1 MSKIC
6 LSFVFNNQFEKN
18 IPKLRTLYGN
28 RFSTIRYLSPF
39 SRNQDPEI
47 IQICET
53 SIHFQGYF
61 AQSFRHLPKNCDYYV
76 FCGDDLILNPCLNE
90 SNLIDCLN
98 CNESSYIKY
107 LNPIWEHSF
116 AWHKF
121 EECNRFTENEYT
133 IPYQNLL
140 PSRNELLKIYERH
153 GLYYRNLGFHNFK
166 GVKEKKVT
174 TNRIKSGVS
183 YFLRN
188 GIKHFINYPLVEG
201 YSDFIVVPQ
210 RHLELFCHYCG
221 IFAAMNLWVDS
232 AIATA
237 LILTG
242 SEVTT
247 EKHSYYSGTE
257 YWNGDELNKRL
268 KPINNQLDKIA
279 DIFKENELYIHPIK
293 LSSYS

>member
-1 MSKIC
+1 MANIC

-121 EECNRFTENEYT
+121 
-133 IPYQNLL
+133 
-140 PSRNELLKIYERH
+140 
-153 GLYYRNLGFHNFK
+153 
-166 GVKEKKVT
+166 
-174 TNRIKSGVS
+174 
-183 YFLRN
+183 
-188 GIKHFINYPLVEG
+188 
-201 YSDFIVVPQ
+201 
-210 RHLELFCHYCG
+210 
-221 IFAAMNLWVDS
+221 
-232 AIATA
+232 
-237 LILTG
+237 
-242 SEVTT
+242 
-247 EKHSYYSGTE
+247 
-257 YWNGDELNKRL
+257 
-268 KPINNQLDKIA
+268 
-279 DIFKENELYIHPIK
+279 
-293 LSSYS
+293 